1 MEIPDGRFAV
11 APVDRDGDLSVLVVD
26 AEGSLTSQLAAA
38 LADSLE
44 GKRLALARASD
55 LTETLERLVGHGADI
70 VLLPISSQDT
80 KGLGPLMTL
89 RAEAPALP
97 IVVLCASGDEPLA
110 VKAVQLGATDYLV
123 TEGLYGTLAA
133 RSLRHAVEVA
143 RLRAVLA
150 TYYGEWPLAA
160 GGGTGSRPAAPLR
173 AAFPERFA
181 ELAREY
187 GEILDRAVEQILQ
200 RRPAPL
206 EQRLQRLAN
215 AAAELRAGPRDVV
228 ELHAAAMKQ
237 RDAEHGPQRM
247 KLYMAE
253 GRLRLLEVMG
263 HLVIFYRDH
272 WLEGLRPKAD

>member
-1 MEIPDGRFAV
+1 MEIPDGRIAV
-11 APVDRDGDLSVLVVD
+11 APGDQDGDLRVLVVD
-26 AEGSLTSQLAAA
+26 AEGRLTSQLAAA

-55 LTETLERLVGHGADI
+55 LTETLERLAGHDADL
-70 VLLPISSQDT
+70 VLLPISPQDK
-80 KGLGPLMTL
+80 KGLGALMTL

-97 IVVLCASGDEPLA
+97 IVVLCAAGDEPLA

-123 TEGLYGTLAA
+123 AEGLYGTLAA

-150 TYYGEWPLAA
+150 TYHGEWPLSAS
-160 GGGTGSRPAAPLR
+160 GGASSRPAPLR

-187 GEILDRAVEQILQ
+187 GEILDVAVEQILQ
-200 RRPAPL
+200 RRPATL

-228 ELHAAAMKQ
+228 ELHATAMKQ
-237 RDAEHGPQRM
+237 REAGHGPQRM
-247 KLYMAE
+247 KLYLAE
-253 GRLRLLEVMG
+253 GRVRLLEVMG
-263 HLVIFYRDH
+263 HLVTLYRDH
-272 WLEGLRPKAD
+272 WLESPRPKAD